1 MASSNQFGW
10 DRKHALKE
18 ADFHEK
24 NLADEIGVKWK
35 DLARALGFSQAYIDI
50 IAKENINSVKECCL
64 AVLVS
69 WLRQEGE
76 RATWGMLSEALV
88 KIGLTNVAERFTCK
102 PSDQSQNSEAVTV
115 IRNLEMELAKTVSV
129 RIMELKAELTKTMS
143 ARSME
148 LEAEVNKMS
157 ARNKNLEAEVDKTGA
172 RNKKLEDENSRQSG
186 RIKELEDMIQ
196 KNKAVLETVAVAV
209 QEMEKNPEQR
219 REEIL
224 KRIKSEVQELLQ
236 QLKRVDVGN
245 ADKCLVSSIDGKN
258 IAKNKEPKND
268 LLGHDATVP
277 QQDEVHL
284 LQSCEEQMSLY
295 QGIFDAFVKLI
306 PEVGELK
313 DYNFESISKLCNF
326 AKELKEQEKL
336 FSSKIESLNSLKD
349 NLNEDQPVEL
359 EKLAKWYQT
368 YREQFDQ
375 LQKLLS
381 MLLPQGKNAKKQ
393 SSKSDTSK
401 HPSHSQSLSELPN
414 IRRPSISGPFCPRKT
429 WIMDTDKKPEEV
441 QSVRHSER
449 RHNTAPSGKNPKQ
462 QNDETTEL
470 ARSRLKTYPSEET
483 LVATNDKAD

>member
-148 LEAEVNKMS
+148 LEAEVDKTS
-157 ARNKNLEAEVDKTGA
+157 ARNKKLEAEVDKTGA